1 MVRSVIFNLEHE
13 IDSLHFISN
22 GENPILK
29 TTHLTTMGS
38 SLGLTFSFD
47 LVYFQKLGTI
57 LNCSS
62 HF

>member
-1 MVRSVIFNLEHE
+1 MVRYVIFNLDHE
-13 IDSLHFISN
+13 MDSLHFISN
-22 GENPILK
+22 EEDPIPE

-38 SLGLTFSFD
+38 SLRLTFSFD